1 MLQWSELGVEA
12 LHNAAGAAEHV
23 PLGMAEEAQHLFGS
37 RVSGNRVAKAA

>member
-23 PLGMAEEAQHLFGS
+23 PLDVAEEAQHLLGG
-37 RVSGNRVAKAA
+37 RVSAATLLGI